1 MSAINELKQ
10 CLKKY
15 QRVDNELRDINA
27 KTYELR
33 ETRRCL
39 EDEMSHIV
47 TLPEFSTIDK
57 LKLEDDGSVI
67 QIVKPGANKPWGLS
81 KKDLHS
87 HLESFFASRLNSNAE
102 SCYEY
107 IVAEQSKKLVTTE
120 YSFNRIV
127 KQQ

>member
-15 QRVDNELRDINA
+15 QRVDNELRDINV

-39 EDEMSHIV
+39 EDEMSQIV
-47 TLPEFSTIDK
+47 ILPEFSTVDK

-67 QIVKPGANKPWGLS
+67 QIIKPGANKPWGLS
-81 KKDLHS
+81 KTDLHS
-87 HLESFFASRLNSNAE
+87 HLKSFFASGIKPTAE

-107 IVAEQSKKLVTTE
+107 INAEQSKKLVTTN